1 MFLLIAHRAS
11 TFSERQL
18 EVTRKQILL
27 TPGDISNETK
37 SLLINV
43 YQGLTKNETET
54 VNMKL
59 GEIKILT

>member
-11 TFSERQL
+11 RFSERQL

>member
-1 MFLLIAHRAS
+1 M
-11 TFSERQL
+11 
-18 EVTRKQILL
+18 TRKQILL